1 MFWSEDK
8 AGKEEF
14 KVSDDVVDLV
24 FKLECKMLPLEHAYA
39 LSQAIQ
45 SVLDWIQSDEL
56 AGIHQIHVAES
67 GNGWMRPEDPT
78 NEVLHLS
85 RRTRLTL
92 RVPKER
98 IADAQ
103 RLSGQVLDIDGY
115 SLGIGEA
122 SIKLLSELSP
132 LFSRYVVCDAAM
144 SEEQFLFNV
153 ADQLQAMDIP
163 VKKMLAGKQHVIQT
177 PDGHLS
183 TRSIMVADLEKE
195 HTVRLQQRGIGPGR
209 HLGCGIFVPQK
220 GIKPV
225 KDTS

>member
-1 MFWSEDK
+1 MFWTEEK
-8 AGKEEF
+8 PKEEF
-14 KVSDDVVDLV
+14 KITDDVVDLV
-24 FKLECKMLPLEHAYA
+24 FKLDCKMLPLEHAHA

-45 SVLDWIQSDEL
+45 SVLDWIETEEL

-85 RRTRLTL
+85 RRTRMSL

-98 IADAQ
+98 IEDAKQ
-103 RLSGQVLDIDGY
+103 LTGQTLDVDGY
-115 SLGIGEA
+115 ELTIGEA

-132 LFSRYVVCDAAM
+132 LFSRYVICDAEQN
-144 SEEQFLFNV
+144 EEEFLLSV
-153 ADQLQAMDIP
+153 AEQLQAMDIP
-163 VKKMLAGKQHVIQT
+163 VKKMMAGMQHLIRT
-177 PDGHLS
+177 PEKVLH
-183 TRSIMVADLEKE
+183 TRSIMVADLDKE
-195 HTVRLQQRGIGPGR
+195 HAVRLQQRGIGPGR
-209 HLGCGIFVPQK
+209 HLGCGIFLPQK

>member
-1 MFWSEDK
+1 MFWNEEES
-8 AGKEEF
+8 KEEF

-24 FKLECKMLPLEHAYA
+24 FKLDCKMLPLEHAYA

-45 SVLDWIQSDEL
+45 SVLDWIETDEV

-85 RRTRLTL
+85 RRTRMSI

-98 IADAQ
+98 IEDTKQ
-103 RLSGQVLDIDGY
+103 LTGKTLDIDGY
-115 SLGIGEA
+115 KLTIGDA

-132 LFSRYVVCDAAM
+132 LFSRYVICDDKL
-144 SEEQFLFNV
+144 SEEQFLMAV
-153 ADQLQAMDIP
+153 ANQLQAMDIP
-163 VKKMLAGKQHVIQT
+163 VKKMMAGKQHIIQT
-177 PDGHLS
+177 PDERIY
-183 TRSIMVADLEKE
+183 TRSIMVADLDKE
-195 HTVRLQQRGIGPGR
+195 QSVRLQQRGVGPGR

>member
-1 MFWSEDK
+1 MFWNEEES
-8 AGKEEF
+8 KEEF

-24 FKLECKMLPLEHAYA
+24 FKLDCKMLPLEHAYA

-45 SVLDWIQSDEL
+45 SVLDWIETDEL

-85 RRTRLTL
+85 RRTRMSI

-98 IADAQ
+98 IEDAKQ
-103 RLSGQVLDIDGY
+103 LTGKTLDIDGY
-115 SLGIGEA
+115 KLTIGDA

-132 LFSRYVVCDAAM
+132 LFSRYVICDAEL
-144 SEEQFLFNV
+144 SEEQFLMAV
-153 ADQLQAMDIP
+153 AEQLQAMDIP
-163 VKKMLAGKQHVIQT
+163 VKKMMAGKQHVIQT
-177 PDGHLS
+177 PDETIY
-183 TRSIMVADLEKE
+183 TRSVMVADLDKE
-195 HTVRLQQRGIGPGR
+195 HSVRLQQRGIGPGR
-209 HLGCGIFVPQK
+209 HLGCGIFLPQK